1 MCRIVGYLNFDGK
14 SISETVLLAMRDS
27 LLHGGPDGGGYF
39 TDGNIGLGH
48 RRLSILDLSDAG
60 RQPMIWNQWVIVYNG
75 EVYNFSEI
83 REKLIDA
90 GYAFQTQTDTEVII
104 KAFDFW
110 GRECV
115 HHFRGMFVFAFWNK
129 ETRKLFLCRDRIG
142 VKPLYWYKKGNLFLF
157 ASELKAF
164 YQHPSFIKE
173 INKKAIPHYLEKGYI
188 HAEESIYSNVYKLPA
203 GCFLDFDENNEVYI
217 SRYWDAED
225 IYAKSIID
233 KRDEDVMAAELEIIL
248 KESFNLRMVSDVDV
262 GVFLSGG
269 IDSSLVSAL
278 LQSDSDKPL
287 KTYTIGFQDKDYNE
301 SDSAQE
307 IAGHLGT
314 DHTTLYCTQK
324 EFKDTIKLIPDI
336 YDEPFGD
343 ASAIP
348 TYLLSRLARKN
359 VKVALS
365 GDGADELFGGYT
377 KYAYGFNAKNL
388 LFIPYSLRKIVQH
401 LSLSL
406 NANIAENIIT
416 KITGKSYNQFTNKY
430 LKFQQTLLARNIDEL
445 FDFSSSYALHTTIE
459 MLTNYNQQKIAFESI
474 YKNDASLITYFGMRD
489 IITYLPGDILTKVDR
504 ASMSVA
510 LECREPFL
518 DPKVIEFA
526 FSIPD
531 HLKIKNGQNKYL
543 LRKILA
549 KYIPTKLT
557 DRPKQGF
564 SVPIDQWMRS
574 ILFEDLT
581 LLENDKYFFDLFG
594 LNQVYFKEIMNNF
607 LSNKNKYNP
616 NVIWFMYCLYLWY
629 KKWV

>member
-14 SISETVLLAMRDS
+14 SISESVLLAMRDS
-27 LLHGGPDGGGYF
+27 LIHGGPDGGGYF

-60 RQPMIWNQWVIVYNG
+60 SQPMIWNQWVIVYNG
-75 EVYNFSEI
+75 EVYNFSDI

-104 KAFDFW
+104 KAFDCW

-129 ETRKLFLCRDRIG
+129 DTRKLFLCRDRIG

-188 HAEESIYSNVYKLPA
+188 HAKESIFSNVYKLPA

-233 KRDEDVMAAELEIIL
+233 KRDEDIMAAQLEIIL
-248 KESFNLRMVSDVDV
+248 KESFNLRMISDVDV
-262 GVFLSGG
+262 GIFLSGG
-269 IDSSLVSAL
+269 IDSSLVTAL

-307 IAGHLGT
+307 IAGYLGT

-324 EFKDTIKLIPDI
+324 EFKDTITLIPDI

-348 TYLLSRLARKN
+348 TYLLSRMARKN

-388 LFIPYSLRKIVQH
+388 LFIPYSLRKIVHH

-406 NANIAENIIT
+406 NADIAENIIT
-416 KITGKSYNQFTNKY
+416 KTTGKSYNQFTNKY
-430 LKFQQTLLARNIDEL
+430 LKFQQTLIARNIDEL
-445 FDFSSSYALHTTIE
+445 FDFSSSYALHRTIQ
-459 MLTNYNQQKIAFESI
+459 MLTNYNQQKITFESI
-474 YKNDASLITYFGMRD
+474 YKNDASFITYFGMRD
-489 IITYLPGDILTKVDR
+489 IISYLPGDILTKVDR

-574 ILFEDLT
+574 ILLEDLT

-629 KKWV
+629 KKWL